1 MPTDPLRLA
10 ADLKARETPFALAT
24 VVRREPPISARPG
37 DKAVITADG
46 TLTGWVGGSCAESTV
61 LSAALQALADG
72 QPRLLLLHP
81 TPEAERRPGVEVF
94 PMTCHSGG
102 ALEIY
107 VEPYLPV
114 PRLVIMGASPIA
126 EALAGLGKVLGYRVY
141 VLDPSA
147 TAEQF
152 PAADGVFPGYHPEG
166 VWGGGETFAVVTTM
180 GHFDEEALE
189 AAIAERPDYV
199 AVVASRRR
207 FHEIRGDLMKKGVA
221 AEALERVRN
230 PAGLDIGARL
240 AGEIAVSVLAE
251 IIQVRHSRAA
261 EPVAGAPNAGASS
274 AGVPSAGAPGVE
286 ARDASVATDP
296 VCGMTVNRAAAPAML
311 EHGGTVYYF
320 CCPRCKARFQE
331 DLERHVGR

>member
-10 ADLKARETPFALAT
+10 ADLEARETPFALAT

-37 DKAVITADG
+37 DKAVITVDG
-46 TLTGWVGGSCAESTV
+46 TLTGWVGGSCAHSTV
-61 LSAALQALADG
+61 LNVALRSLADG
-72 QPRLLLLHP
+72 RPRLLVLHP
-81 TPEAERRPGVEVF
+81 APETERRPGVEVF
-94 PMTCHSGG
+94 PMSCHSGG

-107 VEPYLPV
+107 VEPYLPA

-126 EALAGLGKVLGYRVY
+126 EALAGLGTVLGYRVY

-147 TAEQF
+147 TTEQF
-152 PAADGVFPGYHPEG
+152 PAADGVFPSYHPEG
-166 VWGGGETFAVVTTM
+166 VWGRGETFALVTTM

-189 AAIAERPDYV
+189 AAIAETPDYL

-207 FHEIRGDLMKKGVA
+207 FAEMRGDLMKKGVA
-221 AEALERVRN
+221 AEALERVKN

-251 IIQVRHSRAA
+251 IIQERRSRAA
-261 EPVAGAPNAGASS
+261 QPVAGAPSAGAS
-274 AGVPSAGAPGVE
+274 SAGAPGVE

-296 VCGMTVNRAAAPAML
+296 VCGMTVNRAAAPAVL

-331 DLERHVGR
+331 DLERYVGHAGR